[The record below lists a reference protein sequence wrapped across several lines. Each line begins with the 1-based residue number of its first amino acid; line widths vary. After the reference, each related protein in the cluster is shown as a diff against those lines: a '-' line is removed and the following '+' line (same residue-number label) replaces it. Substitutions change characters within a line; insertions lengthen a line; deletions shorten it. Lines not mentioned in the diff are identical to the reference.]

1 MPAEVTLRN
10 FQLKKKKKR
19 MVLSL
24 TAKKLS
30 AETQLLESQKR
41 PYRFY

>member
-10 FQLKKKKKR
+10 FQLKKKKR